1 MHFPDLDDYDGSFT
15 VVAPTCSC
23 GRPDC
28 REPEDEDDPD
38 ERTELRSLY
47 AHQDTNEP
55 SEEG

>member
-1 MHFPDLDDYDGSFT
+1 MAYFPDLDDYDGSLAT
-15 VVAPTCSC
+15 LPTRIG